1 MDTDYPP
8 NTISTKRLWLGRV
21 LSALP
26 ALLLLFSG
34 TLKLL
39 ALPSVL
45 EGFQRLGYPES
56 VILGLGIVELGCTI
70 LYLIPKTSILG
81 AVLLTGYLGGATATH
96 LRVGEPFIPPVIV
109 GVLVWGGLYL
119 REKRLA
125 PLLPLRK

>member
-1 MDTDYPP
+1 MDTDSAIH
-8 NTISTKRLWLGRV
+8 TISSRRLWVGRG

-26 ALLLLFSG
+26 ALLFLFSA
-34 TLKLL
+34 TLKLM
-39 ALPSVL
+39 APPSVL
-45 EGFQRLGYPES
+45 EGFQRLGYPAS
-56 VILGLGIVELGCTI
+56 FILGLGILELGCTI

-96 LRVGEPFIPPVIV
+96 LRVGEPFIAPVIV